1 MGGLGRGIPVL
12 WILEDLLI
20 QNITPKALKK
30 KRAEGWLNN
39 GIPRAERKFPKNEW
53 GSNYRSDPWQ
63 GMDISWNHPRALT
76 IFSVFS

>member
-30 KRAEGWLNN
+30 KKRAEGWL
-39 GIPRAERKFPKNEW
+39 ITMEF
-53 GSNYRSDPWQ
+53 Q
-63 GMDISWNHPRALT
+63 GQRGNFQRTDGG
-76 IFSVFS
+76 